1 MNGQMSPN
9 LQPIM
14 EEGATNNNKKKKKGK
29 NEESKKDSDEEE
41 EQKEEKKKQ
50 IEMKDLVAENFV
62 LLTEIGKGAFGKIIL
77 TYNMRDD
84 VEVAL
89 KKEQK
94 RPNKPSQLR
103 TEAKVYQ
110 SLLNIQL
117 GQDISG
123 TKVLG
128 QDEIQGVAKFYGMG
142 ELEDSY
148 YLIMEFLGPNLMEL
162 FNFCGTKKFT
172 ISTVCLI
179 ALQMLNRIEYMHK
192 HHYLHRDIKP
202 ENFLIGNEEKTNV
215 IFLADFGLSK
225 SYKNRKNHQH
235 IPYRD
240 GRMLIGTARYVS
252 INTHLGIEQSRRDD
266 LESIGYVLVFFLK
279 GSLPW
284 QGLKAENDKY
294 ARIMEKKLQIPTEIL
309 CYGLPDEI
317 VHYLNY
323 CKNLRFED
331 RPDYD
336 YLRSLF
342 IKLLG
347 TCTNLYG
354 LTKEYLRFDWCFDD
368 PVNSIWAL
376 YSRKK
381 TNGKTTIQ
389 DNRPSS
395 PGGSSENKKINEM
408 SSENEESDHSNEDG
422 SPTNMKLIPANRESD
437 RDSSSIAERDSSH
450 NLSVNKRSMK
460 KSKNSLEDASGE
472 SEDTVEVEFNGISNT
487 ENFQKQYTPEE
498 IHEIFATPGQE
509 DIEDYISQLVN
520 GHKSISRME
529 TPVMGGRNR
538 DRLKDSLDVV
548 GGLKPNNK
556 PHSPQRKLRKSEEDI
571 TVTSNNQELIRN
583 TMRNSRILSEEETQ
597 KLKDI
602 NKNSPKTPKANNQ
615 FVTTIHKNVEGLAGV
630 NVKKNFA
637 SSNNLPKNFG
647 SKNEDS
653 IISNHHNNV
662 NNISKSSNSDS
673 KYSIE
678 KVNQKASTNSLNNN
692 KEEESQKKKI
702 TLTENNLFE
711 TVAPNSKKGK
721 ETTLPEKKDKIYLS
735 SNNPDKAHDMSIR
748 SFEAEIIPKISNPE
762 IKERRRSKILEISN
776 LPILQTMKVSKETL
790 IKISNVPLSEN
801 YAIVGD
807 VGSGSYGTVKR
818 VKHKKLG
825 EIRAM
830 KIINKKSENAQM
842 EIDILRKISHPNI
855 LNVFEIY
862 EDTKKYYIMSE
873 LLEGGELFE
882 AIAQQGS
889 FSEADCAKIMKQIL
903 NAVNYLHS
911 KNIVHRDLKPEN
923 IMLTNKIK
931 STKSKYE
938 IKIIDFGTATVFE
951 PHKKMTK
958 FIGTSYYLAPEVLK
972 ESYDEKCDVWS
983 CGVIMYILLSGYPP
997 FNGNSNVDIYHNIQ
1011 NNPPYFSG
1019 EEWKD
1024 ITKEAIDLIKFML
1037 TKNPGKRYS
1046 AEMCLNHRWFKLLDE
1061 SDKVSNKTGMNKK
1074 IQIKV
1079 INKMRDFVKE
1089 NRFKQ
1094 AVLQFISTQFNLKKE
1109 EEDLR
1114 DLFKQFDQE
1123 KKGQITKDVFY
1134 QKLCELYGENDAK
1147 DISER
1152 IFAQLD
1158 LDGSGE
1164 ISYDEF
1170 LSAMIDSKK
1179 VVTADR
1185 LEKAFK
1191 LFDKDGNGKLSIDEI
1206 MAVFGG
1212 DEESWKKVIDEVDL
1226 NKDGEVDFD
1235 EFKHM
1240 MNDMGAKMV
1249 KK

>member
-1 MNGQMSPN
+1 M
-9 LQPIM
+9 
-14 EEGATNNNKKKKKGK
+14 
-29 NEESKKDSDEEE
+29 
-41 EQKEEKKKQ
+41 
-50 IEMKDLVAENFV
+50 
-62 LLTEIGKGAFGKIIL
+62 
-77 TYNMRDD
+77 
-84 VEVAL
+84 
-89 KKEQK
+89 
-94 RPNKPSQLR
+94 
-103 TEAKVYQ
+103 
-110 SLLNIQL
+110 
-117 GQDISG
+117 
-123 TKVLG
+123 
-128 QDEIQGVAKFYGMG
+128 
-142 ELEDSY
+142 
-148 YLIMEFLGPNLMEL
+148 
-162 FNFCGTKKFT
+162 
-172 ISTVCLI
+172 
-179 ALQMLNRIEYMHK
+179 
-192 HHYLHRDIKP
+192 
-202 ENFLIGNEEKTNV
+202 
-215 IFLADFGLSK
+215 
-225 SYKNRKNHQH
+225 
-235 IPYRD
+235 
-240 GRMLIGTARYVS
+240 
-252 INTHLGIEQSRRDD
+252 
-266 LESIGYVLVFFLK
+266 
-279 GSLPW
+279 
-284 QGLKAENDKY
+284 
-294 ARIMEKKLQIPTEIL
+294 
-309 CYGLPDEI
+309 
-317 VHYLNY
+317 
-323 CKNLRFED
+323 
-331 RPDYD
+331 
-336 YLRSLF
+336 
-342 IKLLG
+342 
-347 TCTNLYG
+347 
-354 LTKEYLRFDWCFDD
+354 
-368 PVNSIWAL
+368 
-376 YSRKK
+376 
-381 TNGKTTIQ
+381 
-389 DNRPSS
+389 
-395 PGGSSENKKINEM
+395 
-408 SSENEESDHSNEDG
+408 
-422 SPTNMKLIPANRESD
+422 
-437 RDSSSIAERDSSH
+437 
-450 NLSVNKRSMK
+450 
-460 KSKNSLEDASGE
+460 
-472 SEDTVEVEFNGISNT
+472 
-487 ENFQKQYTPEE
+487 
-498 IHEIFATPGQE
+498 
-509 DIEDYISQLVN
+509 
-520 GHKSISRME
+520 
-529 TPVMGGRNR
+529 
-538 DRLKDSLDVV
+538 
-548 GGLKPNNK
+548 
-556 PHSPQRKLRKSEEDI
+556 
-571 TVTSNNQELIRN
+571 
-583 TMRNSRILSEEETQ
+583 
-597 KLKDI
+597 
-602 NKNSPKTPKANNQ
+602 
-615 FVTTIHKNVEGLAGV
+615 
-630 NVKKNFA
+630 
-637 SSNNLPKNFG
+637 
-647 SKNEDS
+647 
-653 IISNHHNNV
+653 
-662 NNISKSSNSDS
+662 
-673 KYSIE
+673 
-678 KVNQKASTNSLNNN
+678 NQKASTNSLNNN